1 MVARVLPVVALPL
14 LLLAGVT
21 ATLRVM
27 SASGHQYLVLALAL
41 LPVTMLPAYPIAVT
55 ALLVGRRRL
64 AAVAVVLAA
73 AHLFFIWPA
82 VRPADD
88 VASVTRG
95 APTLSVLS
103 FNAFRDRVDASA
115 LYRLIDRERP
125 DVVVLLEL
133 TARTAARLDQAGLA
147 AAYPHRLVK
156 PADKALAGA
165 GIYSR
170 IPIEDASML
179 PTVASTMPG
188 ATVRVG
194 GVAVRVQ
201 AVHVAPPLSGLIGRW
216 EAEHAALE
224 SLARTSR
231 EALVLAGDFNSGRQ
245 HPVWRK
251 LTDAGLTD
259 AHEARAR
266 GVVATWPDDHAFLPP
281 LLALD
286 HVLVSKELVVLDVS
300 ERPGLGSDHRAVL
313 TELAVVAPE
322 AP

>member
-1 MVARVLPVVALPL
+1 VARVLPTAALPF

-21 ATLRVM
+21 AALRVTG
-27 SASGHQYLVLALAL
+27 ASGQTYLALALAL
-41 LPVTMLPAYPIAVT
+41 LPVTMLPVYPIAVT

-73 AHLFFIWPA
+73 AHLFFIWPGI
-82 VRPADD
+82 RPADD
-88 VASVTRG
+88 VSRVARG
-95 APTLSVLS
+95 APTLTVLS
-103 FNAFRDRVDASA
+103 FNVFEDRVDVAA
-115 LYRLIDRERP
+115 LYRLIERQRP
-125 DVVVLLEL
+125 DVVALLEL
-133 TARTAARLDQAGLA
+133 TARTAERLDKAGLA

-156 PADKALAGA
+156 PADSALAGA
-165 GIYSR
+165 GLYSR

-179 PTVASTMPG
+179 PTVTSTMPG

-201 AVHVAPPLSGLIGRW
+201 AVHVAPPVGSLVGRW
-216 EAEHAALE
+216 QAEHLALA
-224 SLARTSR
+224 SLARTSKQ
-231 EALVLAGDFNSGRQ
+231 ALVLAGDFNAGRQ

-266 GVVATWPDDHAFLPP
+266 GVVGTWPDNRTYLPP

-286 HVLVSKELVVLDVS
+286 HVLVSRGLVVLDVR
-300 ERPGLGSDHRAVL
+300 ELPGLGSDHRAVL
-313 TELAVVAPE
+313 ADLAVVAPG
-322 AP
+322 P